1 MSRAAV
7 ADPRKSKRKMM
18 RTLGYIT
25 TITMAAAAAALGLA
39 AVKSLPDMRRY
50 LTMRKI

>member
-7 ADPRKSKRKMM
+7 ADPRMSKRKMM
-18 RTLGYIT
+18 RTIGYVI
-25 TITMAAAAAALGLA
+25 MAAAAAALGLV

-50 LTMRKI
+50 LTMRKM

>member
-7 ADPRKSKRKMM
+7 EDPHMSERKMM
-18 RTLGYIT
+18 RTIGYTT
-25 TITMAAAAAALGLA
+25 TITAAAATAALGLV

-50 LTMRKI
+50 LTMRKM